1 MTQSDNNQSVQPLYN
16 WQDFDTGFNQG
27 LQPIP
32 FFRKA
37 LENANKIL
45 TERFHSQVPVADLV
59 HQRAQFIDQL
69 LIRAWLHYLTNNNQT
84 DNSTAIALVAVGGYG
99 RGELHPA
106 SDIDLLILLDNN
118 DSKQHDEGIEK
129 FLMLMWDIGLEV
141 GHSVRTVN
149 DCLTQAQ
156 LDITVVTN
164 LMEARL
170 IYGSK
175 ELFQQMKDKVGPD
188 TVWSGRDFFQ
198 AKLEEQIARHHRFGD
213 TAYNLEPNIKENPG
227 GLRDIQVIGWV
238 VKRHFSA
245 ITLHDLV
252 EHGFLTEDEYH
263 TLESSQNFLWK
274 IRFALHSLTGRR
286 EDRLLFD
293 NQRIL
298 ADQFGYQDTEHRLA
312 VEHFMKEYYRTVME
326 LNRLNEMLLQLFNEV
341 ILNTGEKIE
350 IKPINNRFQSRNGYI
365 EVTSENIF
373 ARYPFALLEI
383 FLILEQHTE
392 LKGVRAETIR
402 LIRSH
407 TYLINDKFRNDL
419 RCQSLFMEIFR
430 QPRGLTHELRR
441 MNRYGVLASYLPAF
455 ANIVGQMQHD
465 LFHVYTVD
473 EHTMFLVRNLRR
485 FTVKEFEHEFPLCS
499 MIIKTIPKLEL
510 LYIAGLF
517 HDIAK
522 GRGGDHSTLGA
533 QDAINFCQH
542 HELSNYD
549 TNLVAWL
556 VRNHLYMSTTAQR
569 RDISDPEV
577 IQEFSNYVGN
587 QEKLDYLYL
596 ITVADIRAT
605 SPTLW
610 NAWKNSL
617 LLDLY
622 YAATR
627 AFRRG
632 LGNPESLSE
641 RINESKNQALQQ
653 LTKQG
658 VDEKRITKY
667 WSHLE
672 DDYFIRHSAD
682 EIVWHAAAILTPK
695 DLQLP
700 IILVREQTQRGG
712 TELFVCAKD
721 VRYVFA
727 TITATLGRL
736 GLSITDARIT
746 TSALGY
752 TLDTFIVLEKDGDI
766 ITNKHRIDEIIK
778 ELHRL
783 LIAPD
788 IKHIF
793 DSTTNL
799 PMPRQLKHFPLATKV
814 MFRPDEKNQR
824 TIMEVVARDQPGLL
838 AMIAGALVKCDV
850 RLQNAKIATFG
861 ERAEDIFF
869 ITNKD
874 QTAIDDENKQDQIKN
889 EIIKMLSNTA

>member
-1 MTQSDNNQSVQPLYN
+1 MTYSNSSDSKDSLYN
-16 WQDFDTGFNQG
+16 WQDFDTGFNQS

-32 FFRKA
+32 YFRNA
-37 LENANKIL
+37 LTNANKIL
-45 TERFHSQVPVADLV
+45 KERFQQEVPVDELV

-69 LIRAWLHYLTNNNQT
+69 LIRAWLSYLTNNT
-84 DNSTAIALVAVGGYG
+84 TPIALVAVGGYG
-99 RGELHPA
+99 RGELHPS

-118 DSKQHDEGIEK
+118 DQKQHDESIEK

-141 GHSVRTVN
+141 GHSVRTIN
-149 DCLTQAQ
+149 DCIQQAKN
-156 LDITVVTN
+156 DITVVTN

-170 IYGSK
+170 IHGNAQ
-175 ELFQQMKDKVGPD
+175 LFEEMKQQVGPD
-188 TVWSGRDFFQ
+188 HIWSGREFFQ
-198 AKLEEQIARHHRFGD
+198 AKLDEQIARHHRFGD

-238 VKRHFSA
+238 AKRHFDA
-245 ITLHDLV
+245 TTLHDLV
-252 EHGFLTEDEYH
+252 NHGFLSEDEYH
-263 TLESSQNFLWK
+263 TLIFSQNFLWK
-274 IRFALHSLTGRR
+274 IRFALHVLTGRR

-298 ADQFGYQDTEHRLA
+298 SEQFGYQDSEHRLA

-341 ILNTGEKIE
+341 ILNENEKVEVI
-350 IKPINNRFQSRNGYI
+350 PINSRFQSRNGYI
-365 EVTSENIF
+365 EVINEKIF
-373 ARYPFALLEI
+373 TRYPFALLEI
-383 FLILEQHTE
+383 FLIMQQHAE

-407 TYLINDKFRNDL
+407 TYLINEKFRNDL
-419 RCQSLFMEIFR
+419 RCNSLFMEIFR

-441 MNRYGVLASYLPAF
+441 MNRYGILAAYLPEF

-499 MIIKTIPKLEL
+499 STIKTIPKLEL

-533 QDAINFCQH
+533 QDAIAFCQH
-542 HELSNYD
+542 HGLSTYD

-569 RDISDPEV
+569 RDISDPDV
-577 IQEFSNYVGN
+577 IFEFANFVGS

-605 SPTLW
+605 SPSLW

-622 YAATR
+622 YAASR
-627 AFRRG
+627 AYRRG

-641 RINESKNQALQQ
+641 RITESKNLAREKL
-653 LTKQG
+653 LKQG
-658 VDEKRITKY
+658 VDENRINEY
-667 WSHLE
+667 WSYLE
-672 DDYFIRHSAD
+672 DDYFIRYSVD
-682 EIVWHAAAILTPK
+682 EIVWHASAILDSK
-695 DLQLP
+695 ELRLP

-736 GLSITDARIT
+736 GLSITDARIA
-746 TSALGY
+746 TSRLGY
-752 TLDTFIVLEKDGDI
+752 TLDTFIVLEKDGGI
-766 ITNKHRIDEIIK
+766 ITDRHRIDEIIN
-778 ELHRL
+778 ELDRVL
-783 LIAPD
+783 VAPD
-788 IKHIF
+788 IKYVF
-793 DSTTNL
+793 SSTANL
-799 PMPRQLKHFPLATKV
+799 AVPRQLKHFPLATRV
-814 MFRPDEKNQR
+814 LFQPDEKNQR
-824 TIMEVVARDQPGLL
+824 TIMEVVARDHPGLL
-838 AMIAGALVKCDV
+838 AKIAAALVKCDV

-874 QTAIDDENKQDQIKN
+874 QTPIDDENRQDEIKT
-889 EIIKMLSNTA
+889 EIINMVMSTT